1 MADFARS
8 DVPFVVSLRIWRKT
22 VSKDEIRN
30 ASDDDGKS
38 YYAQF
43 FAHVSATSTKSVTE
57 WGSREGERGGNGTIL
72 KHKLPRTVKE

>member
-1 MADFARS
+1 M
-8 DVPFVVSLRIWRKT
+8 
-22 VSKDEIRN
+22 SKDEIRN

-38 YYAQF
+38 YAQF
-43 FAHVSATSTKSVTE
+43 FAHRSATSTKSVTE